1 MEAFDMRNYLATSK
15 ILRTGKRALAVA
27 LIGLLLG
34 TLAAPATSSAASIHV
49 HAPPHHVVQPADG
62 VGDSPLV
69 P

>member
-1 MEAFDMRNYLATSK
+1 MRSQLARSK
-15 ILRTGKRALAVA
+15 ILRTGRRALAVA

-34 TLAAPATSSAASIHV
+34 TLAAPATSSAATIRV
-49 HAPPHHVVQPADG
+49 HGPSHTIVARPLDG